1 MVTCNS
7 DFQRDI
13 IGSMTRSLFYS
24 KSPTIQGILLSALI
38 LLTLPTQARQ
48 THPGDQIPT
57 FRAASNTVLLD
68 LVVTDR
74 KNRVVNDLGQDDFVV
89 YENNVVQRIQSF
101 RTSRQEVR
109 IQAGKSAGGTEPVPP
124 RPGRETDSPA
134 AQPNFI
140 VFLMDYSTTEFEN
153 QKLVQDAALR
163 YVENRLGPNDLVA
176 VFFLGSGFR
185 FLQGFTGDRE
195 RLAAVLRGR
204 DLTATAMASG
214 GGVQPLGAADSAAI
228 ADASSLAASSG
239 SGAGAGQAA
248 AAAGAAAAANAQIF
262 ANARIQAAL
271 TSMRSAISSRTARGV
286 MAAIE
291 AISRA
296 VSPIA
301 GRKTMILFS
310 QGFVVGPHME
320 SELARAV
327 DAANKANVAIYTID
341 SAGLAPSDLSG
352 NLIPQDR
359 LSGISAR
366 AGRGRIPA
374 SGGESLFDRARTV
387 GNDSSESSLRY
398 VSAQTGGLAFRNT
411 NDLSL
416 SLDRVAEDMHSHY
429 ILSYQ
434 PSNQDFDGTFR
445 TIRVDLKKPGLT
457 ARTRS
462 GYYAIPAGTEGVT
475 GEEYR
480 LLLQTRKGGG
490 VPLPFDTVLSSFPEP
505 GGLSHVSV
513 TIELPPREVT
523 FQEAGGAQVASIVII
538 GLLRGED
545 GYVLDRVGVPVNVRA
560 TPEEFKALQQ
570 GNLSFTNS
578 IEVPAG
584 HYSFEV
590 LVKDQNSGKAA
601 VRDYSLTV
609 APLGTELTTSSIV
622 LSSEIQQAREAPPD
636 DYLSFGKIRV
646 LPSARRQFRNGD
658 KLVYLLCV
666 YNAKLSA
673 QKRAN
678 LQIRTALERPGV
690 PNVIQL
696 PGAHIEDSQ
705 DGAIPYVPVARYVAL
720 SGLAAGRYFL
730 AVEIEDLETGRT
742 VRSRTPFEILP

>member
-7 DFQRDI
+7 DLQRDI
-13 IGSMTRSLFYS
+13 IGSMTRSLFYRKRPS
-24 KSPTIQGILLSALI
+24 VQGILLSALV
-38 LLTLPTQARQ
+38 LLTLDMRAQETP
-48 THPGDQIPT
+48 PGGQIPT

-68 LVVTDR
+68 LVVTDK

-89 YENNVVQRIQSF
+89 YENDVVQKIQSF
-101 RTSRQEVR
+101 RTSRQQVR
-109 IQAGKSAGGTEPVPP
+109 VHAGRSAEGTEPAAPNT
-124 RPGRETDSPA
+124 GREPDAPA

-176 VFFLGSGFR
+176 VFFLGTGFR
-185 FLQGFTGDRE
+185 FLQDFTGDRV

-204 DLTATAMASG
+204 DLTATATASAT
-214 GGVQPLGAADSAAI
+214 GVQSLSAADTTAI

-239 SGAGAGQAA
+239 GAGAGQGA

-262 ANARIQAAL
+262 INARIQAAL
-271 TSMRSAISSRTARGV
+271 ASMRSAISSRTARGV

-296 VSPIA
+296 VSPIP
-301 GRKTMILFS
+301 GRKTMVLFS

-320 SELARAV
+320 PELARAV

-341 SAGLAPSDLSG
+341 STGLVPSDLSRDI
-352 NLIPQDR
+352 IPQDR
-359 LSGISAR
+359 LAGISAR
-366 AGRGRIPA
+366 AGRSRIPA

-398 VSAQTGGLAFRNT
+398 VAAATGGLAFRNT

-434 PSNQDFDGTFR
+434 PSNQEFDGAFR
-445 TIRVDLKKPGLT
+445 SIRVELKKPGLT

-462 GYYAIPAGTEGVT
+462 GYFAIPAGTEGVS

-480 LLLQTRKGGG
+480 LMLETRKGGG
-490 VPLPFDTVLSSFPEP
+490 VRLPFDAALSSFPER
-505 GGLSHVSV
+505 GGLSRVSV
-513 TIELPPREVT
+513 TIELPAREVT
-523 FQEAGGAQVASIVII
+523 FQESEGAKVASIAII

-545 GYVLDRVGVPVNVRA
+545 GTVVDRVGAPVNVRA

-570 GNLSFTNS
+570 GSLSFTNS
-578 IEVPAG
+578 IEVPSG
-584 HYSFEV
+584 RYSFEV
-590 LVKDQNSGKAA
+590 LVKDQYSGKAA
-601 VRDYSLTV
+601 IRDYSLTA
-609 APLGTELTTSSIV
+609 APLGKDLTTSSVV
-622 LSSEIQQAREAPPD
+622 LSSEIQQAREAVTG

-658 KLVYLLCV
+658 NLVYLFCV
-666 YNAKLSA
+666 YNAKISE
-673 QKRAN
+673 QKHAN
-678 LQIRTALERPGV
+678 LEVRAALERPGTSKG
-690 PNVIQL
+690 IQL
-696 PGAHIEDSQ
+696 ALARIEDANP
-705 DGAIPYVPVARYVAL
+705 GPFPYVPVARYVAL
-720 SGLAAGRYFL
+720 NGLPAGRYFL
-730 AVEIEDLETGRT
+730 AVEVEDLETRET
-742 VRSRTPFEILP
+742 CRSRTPFEILP